1 MTVIFFDICTNHPR
15 GMKVTQVYEVSNNQI
30 VILLPDSFKNQK
42 SVRVTLEN
50 TMSRKEKLSILRSAS
65 NDPMFL
71 ADIQSVQSDFEGVEF
86 ENL

>member
-1 MTVIFFDICTNHPR
+1 
-15 GMKVTQVYEVSNNQI
+15 MKVTQVYEVSNNQI

-50 TMSRKEKLSILRSAS
+50 TMSRKEKLSLLRSAS

-71 ADIQSVQSDFEGVEF
+71 ADIQSVQSDFDGVEF

>member
-1 MTVIFFDICTNHPR
+1 
-15 GMKVTQVYEVSNNQI
+15 MKVTQVYEVSNNQI

-50 TMSRKEKLSILRSAS
+50 TMSRKEKLSLLRSAS
-65 NDPMFL
+65 KDPMFL
-71 ADIQSVQSDFEGVEF
+71 ADVQSVQSDFEGVEF

>member
-1 MTVIFFDICTNHPR
+1 
-15 GMKVTQVYEVSNNQI
+15 MKVTQVYEVSNNQI

-50 TMSRKEKLSILRSAS
+50 TMSRKEKLSLLRSAS

-86 ENL
+86 NHDDHPNPLTP